1 MGRLASVGRC
11 VAVVVYGLAVIAA
24 TAYAW
29 DYVVDRSRFAD
40 YLQGARDIAY
50 DERRGRLV
58 VSALHADSVAVLDAR
73 GEDIAL
79 SGLYVDH
86 ERFGNAH
93 GFAYDADRELVFAAS
108 YTKHSLAALD
118 VGAPRAAAPS
128 PGGDDHDNA
137 EHRDEQ
143 ARGLGTPPPTLA
155 DPARLRAV
163 GRLTDWG
170 DERGRG
176 NGDAYPVYCVA
187 DAPRQLVYVSNDK
200 AATLE
205 VVDVA
210 DPARPVKVGEVY
222 DARID
227 YVSQLA
233 FDAEARVLYAASQK
247 ADSFAVVNVND
258 PRNPALLAVLVDH
271 EVLDGATG
279 VALDRRRRGLVGH
292 DLLEGGEA
300 VAYDATRALAFVA
313 SRTSAA
319 VVAVDVADPARPS
332 VDRSLC
338 TKRPKAFPAY
348 VALAL
353 AAAVAAAHLA
363 LICGLRSLRARR
375 DAEKKNAY
383 VMVDTFD
390 ELGDDDDDDGIELGA
405 VDAEPEDTTPP
416 EKEPEKAA
424 DAPPP
429 PPEAS
434 PEPPLAKRD

>member
-108 YTKHSLAALD
+108 YTKHSLRARRRRA
-118 VGAPRAAAPS
+118 AAAPS
-128 PGGDDHDNA
+128 S
-137 EHRDEQ
+137 
-143 ARGLGTPPPTLA
+143 
-155 DPARLRAV
+155 ARL
-163 GRLTDWG
+163 
-170 DERGRG
+170 
-176 NGDAYPVYCVA
+176 
-187 DAPRQLVYVSNDK
+187 VSNDK
-200 AATLE
+200 AAALE

-233 FDAEARVLYAASQK
+233 FDAEANVLYAASQK
-247 ADSFAVVNVND
+247 ADSFAVVNVTD
-258 PRNPALLAVLVDH
+258 PKNPALLAVLVDH

-279 VALDRRRRGLVGH
+279 VALD
-292 DLLEGGEA
+292 GGEA
-300 VAYDATRALAFVA
+300 VAYDAPRALAFVA

-319 VVAVDVADPARPS
+319 VVAVDVSDPRPS

-338 TKRPKAFPAY
+338 KRPKAFPAY

-375 DAEKKNAY
+375 DAEKNAY

-416 EKEPEKAA
+416 EKEPETAA

>member
-118 VGAPRAAAPS
+118 VGAPRR
-128 PGGDDHDNA
+128 GG
-137 EHRDEQ
+137 
-143 ARGLGTPPPTLA
+143 
-155 DPARLRAV
+155 
-163 GRLTDWG
+163 
-170 DERGRG
+170 
-176 NGDAYPVYCVA
+176 
-187 DAPRQLVYVSNDK
+187 
-200 AATLE
+200 
-205 VVDVA
+205 
-210 DPARPVKVGEVY
+210 
-222 DARID
+222 
-227 YVSQLA
+227 
-233 FDAEARVLYAASQK
+233 
-247 ADSFAVVNVND
+247 AVV
-258 PRNPALLAVLVDH
+258 
-271 EVLDGATG
+271 G
-279 VALDRRRRGLVGH
+279 
-292 DLLEGGEA
+292 
-300 VAYDATRALAFVA
+300 
-313 SRTSAA
+313 S
-319 VVAVDVADPARPS
+319 
-332 VDRSLC
+332 
-338 TKRPKAFPAY
+338 
-348 VALAL
+348 
-353 AAAVAAAHLA
+353 
-363 LICGLRSLRARR
+363 
-375 DAEKKNAY
+375 
-383 VMVDTFD
+383 
-390 ELGDDDDDDGIELGA
+390 
-405 VDAEPEDTTPP
+405 EDTTPP